1 MTITKEVT
9 FIAKEND
16 IEKMK
21 ELLITMVEPSKAEEG
36 CLFYHICQLKEN
48 PKKFIVL
55 ESWKDEKA
63 LDFHK
68 STAHYK
74 HYKSNFEPYCAEKSF
89 DEVEVL

>member
-55 ESWKDEKA
+55 ESWRDEEA

-74 HYKSNFEPYCAEKSF
+74 HYKSSFEPYCAEKSS